1 MAKTNYGNYT
11 KEQLIEE
18 LKKLSKRK
26 KYGLVWE
33 EEKTTEKLLRQ

>member
-1 MAKTNYGNYT
+1 MKLTDLT

-18 LKKLSKRK
+18 VNKLKSRK

-33 EEKTTEKLLRQ
+33 DKPEC